1 MHEPRMTIT
10 GHLAAVPRLRIS
22 KQGHSVADFRVAH
35 TPRVK
40 LDQGWV
46 DGETIWFNVTVWRGL
61 AEHVASSIKKGD
73 RVIVEGRLAQR
84 TWTDD
89 KGQARTNLEIDA
101 DCVGIDL
108 MFNRA
113 TSHRTS
119 APPVEQSGAPAG
131 NDEGDLV
138 SSGQVDPETGEVL
151 MVTPGGP
158 EDGTD
163 LDDELADLETGE
175 LVPG

>member
-1 MHEPRMTIT
+1 M
-10 GHLAAVPRLRIS
+10 
-22 KQGHSVADFRVAH
+22 
-35 TPRVK
+35 K

-61 AEHVASSIKKGD
+61 AEHVAASIKKGD
-73 RVIVEGRLAQR
+73 RVIVEGKLSQR

-89 KGQARTNLEIDA
+89 KGQARTNLEVDA

-119 APPVEQSGAPAG
+119 APPVERS
-131 NDEGDLV
+131 DDLV
-138 SSGQVDPETGEVL
+138 SSGEVDPETGEVL

-158 EDGTD
+158 LAEDSID
-163 LDDELADLETGE
+163 LEDELADLEADE
-175 LVPG
+175 LVAG